1 MCFSGSLLSH
11 DRLPSISNM
20 VRKEQQPDEFRYF
33 SKAKEFQFLRS
44 DAMPRA
50 VKARSLQFRTQQ

>member
-1 MCFSGSLLSH
+1 
-11 DRLPSISNM
+11 M

-44 DAMPRA
+44 DAMPPA